1 MNKIIRNTE
10 TAVFKGWI
18 GYKQLL
24 KTPFLEHWFRYGDA
38 ELLEIVEKRN
48 ALKDELQND
57 LNIKIYIPH
66 HSDPFAKMVNPE
78 ARQKPEFR
86 RITAQNRLVFQHAT
100 KIIKSQ
106 ISIFNQENRA
116 MLDELKLFGL
126 DVEKEV
132 SYALCELVTEN
143 VDVTW
148 QVDSDVDF
156 NKLLKKGVKNGKNNT
171 KAH

>member
-1 MNKIIRNTE
+1 MNKIIRDNKV
-10 TAVFKGWI
+10 AVFDGWL
-18 GYKQLL
+18 GYMQLL
-24 KTPFLEHWFRYGDA
+24 KTPFLKHWFTYGDD

-57 LNIKIYIPH
+57 LKIKIYIPH
-66 HSDPFAKMVNPE
+66 HSDPFAKMVNP
-78 ARQKPEFR
+78 AAKQRPEYR

-100 KIIKSQ
+100 SIIKSQ
-106 ISIFNQENRA
+106 ISIFNQENKT

-126 DVEKEV
+126 DIEKEV

-148 QVDSDVDF
+148 EVQNDLD
-156 NKLLKKGVKNGKNNT
+156 
-171 KAH
+171 

>member
-1 MNKIIRNTE
+1 MNKIIKNNKV
-10 TAVFKGWI
+10 AVFDGWL
-18 GYKQLL
+18 GYMQLL
-24 KTPFLEHWFRYGDA
+24 KTPFLKHWFTYGDD

-57 LNIKIYIPH
+57 LKIKIYIPH
-66 HSDPFAKMVNPE
+66 HSDPFAKMVNPD
-78 ARQKPEFR
+78 AKQRPEFR

-100 KIIKSQ
+100 QIIKSQ
-106 ISIFNQENRA
+106 ISIFNKKNKT

-126 DVEKEV
+126 DIEKEV

-148 QVDSDVDF
+148 LEDSDL
-156 NKLLKKGVKNGKNNT
+156 N
-171 KAH
+171 

>member
-1 MNKIIRNTE
+1 MMNKIIRDNT
-10 TAVFKGWI
+10 TAVFNGWL
-18 GYKQLL
+18 GYMQLL
-24 KTPFLEHWFRYGDA
+24 KTPFLKHWFRYGDD

-48 ALKDELQND
+48 ELKDEVEKD
-57 LNIKIYIPH
+57 LGLDIYVPH
-66 HSDPFAKMVNPE
+66 HSTRGAMMVNPDV
-78 ARQKPEFR
+78 RQRPEFR
-86 RITAQNRLVFQHAT
+86 RIVTQNRLIFQHAT

-106 ISIFNQENRA
+106 MSIFKQENKA

-148 QVDSDVDF
+148 EVDSDVDF
-156 NKLLKKGVKNGKNNT
+156 NKL
-171 KAH
+171 

>member
-1 MNKIIRNTE
+1 MNNIIRNNQ
-10 TAVFKGWI
+10 TAVFQGWL

-24 KTPFLEHWFRYGDA
+24 KTPFLEHWFTYGDN

-48 ALKDELQND
+48 ELKGEVQKD
-57 LNIKIYIPH
+57 LGLDIYVAHHRIPG
-66 HSDPFAKMVNPE
+66 AMMVNPDVKQ
-78 ARQKPEFR
+78 RPEFR
-86 RITAQNRLVFQHAT
+86 RIVTQNRLIFQHAT
-100 KIIKSQ
+100 KVIKSQ
-106 ISIFNQENRA
+106 MSIFKEENKK

-148 QVDSDVDF
+148 EVDSDIDF
-156 NKLLKKGVKNGKNNT
+156 NKL
-171 KAH
+171 

>member
-1 MNKIIRNTE
+1 MNKIIRDNK
-10 TAVFKGWI
+10 TAVFNGWL
-18 GYKQLL
+18 GYLQLL
-24 KTPFLEHWFRYGDA
+24 KSPFLKHWFRYGDD

-57 LNIKIYIPH
+57 LKIKIYIPH

-78 ARQKPEFR
+78 AKQRPEFR
-86 RITAQNRLVFQHAT
+86 RIVAQNRLIFQHAT

-106 ISIFNQENRA
+106 TSIFKQENKR

-126 DVEKEV
+126 DVEREV

-148 QVDSDVDF
+148 QVDSDIDF
-156 NKLLKKGVKNGKNNT
+156 NKL
-171 KAH
+171 